1 MIELPDFDR
10 PWMYENGFYLTAD
23 PSRFSKFI
31 AHYELFRRSL
41 DLSGAVL
48 EFGVFKGASLMRLL
62 AFRELL
68 STDVARQVVA
78 FDTFGVFPETEFE
91 PGIEYREE
99 FVEKAGE
106 ESISFEQLEGI
117 LEKRGYENVELVE
130 GDIIRTLPEYLED
143 NPELRISFL
152 NLDTDIY
159 EPSKVILEECF
170 DRVVP
175 GGVVLLDDYGVFP
188 GETEAV
194 DEFFSENPHE
204 IKKFPFAQTP
214 SYVIKE

>member
-23 PSRFSKFI
+23 SSRFSKFI
-31 AHYELFRRSL
+31 AHYELFKRTL
-41 DLSGAVL
+41 ELSGAVL

-62 AFRELL
+62 GFRELL
-68 STDVARQVVA
+68 STGAAREVVA
-78 FDTFGVFPETEFE
+78 FDTFGTFPETEYE
-91 PGIEYREE
+91 PGVEYREE
-99 FVEKAGE
+99 FVEEAGE
-106 ESISFEQLEGI
+106 ESISVQQMERVLE
-117 LEKRGYENVELVE
+117 ERGYQNVELVE
-130 GDIIRTLPEYLED
+130 GDITRTLPAYLEE

-159 EPSKVILEECF
+159 EPSRVVLEECF

-188 GETEAV
+188 GETKAV
-194 DEFFSENPHE
+194 DEYFSGESYD
-204 IKKFPFAQTP
+204 IKKLPFAATP
-214 SYVIKE
+214 SYVIKR